1 VPGTGGSGVSPS
13 VRGHPA
19 RIDIPLTNF
28 FRQDPGVRVR
38 PLDEPERPW
47 LAERLQAGWGAVH
60 IARLGELRDAS
71 VLPAMVAER
80 DGVPLGLLTYEVVGD
95 AFEVMSIESW
105 DEGSGV
111 GTSLLVAAFDAAR
124 AAGCRRVWLI
134 TTNDNL
140 RALRFY
146 QRRGMR
152 LVRVHRDAV
161 AQARALKPSIPV
173 VGHHGIGVTDELE
186 LELRLR

>member
-1 VPGTGGSGVSPS
+1 M
-13 VRGHPA
+13 
-19 RIDIPLTNF
+19 L
-28 FRQDPGVRVR
+28 VR
-38 PLDEPERPW
+38 PLDESERPW
-47 LAERLQAGWGAVH
+47 LAERLEAGWGAVH

-71 VLPAMVAER
+71 VLPALVAER
-80 DGVPLGLLTYEVVGD
+80 DGVPLGVLTYEVVGD

-111 GTSLLVAAFDAAR
+111 GTALLAVAVDIAR
-124 AAGCRRVWLI
+124 AEGCRRFWLI

-152 LVRVHRDAV
+152 LVAVHRDAV
-161 AQARALKPSIPV
+161 AAARALKPSIPL
-173 VGHHGIGVTDELE
+173 VGNHGIAVTDELE
-186 LELRLR
+186 LEMLLR

>member
-1 VPGTGGSGVSPS
+1 M
-13 VRGHPA
+13 
-19 RIDIPLTNF
+19 
-28 FRQDPGVRVR
+28 
-38 PLDEPERPW
+38 
-47 LAERLQAGWGAVH
+47 
-60 IARLGELRDAS
+60 GELRDAS

-111 GTSLLVAAFDAAR
+111 GTALLVAAFDAAR
-124 AAGCRRVWLI
+124 ATGCRRVWLI

-152 LVRVHRDAV
+152 LVKVHRDAV

-186 LELRLR
+186 LELLLR